1 MNGAPYPT
9 NRKGKTNPNS
19 EGNTDLKNG
28 RSKSSAFQKKSL
40 GKRIEGAANTDAG
53 QEIIGH
59 LGKSLIDKLFN
70 RGRMSGGMGGIKKL
84 FGGNN
89 NGI

>member
-1 MNGAPYPT
+1 MTFKIKNPYPKMGASGA
-9 NRKGKTNPNS
+9 NRKGVINKNFESNTNFK
-19 EGNTDLKNG
+19 DG

-40 GKRIEGAANTDAG
+40 GKRIEGAANTDVG

-70 RGRMSGGMGGIKKL
+70 RGGGMGGIKKM
-84 FGGNN
+84 
-89 NGI
+89 I